1 MINEYITSTLNLHI
15 KVHYQLKYD
24 KWIILNL

>member
-24 KWIILNL
+24 K